1 MQIGL
6 LRNLEL
12 KQNQVLPFGE
22 KMTRDVET
30 IEYIKDNKQM
40 EMDEIRNTEEK
51 ESKSKTPYKGY
62 GFSEV
67 HACYL
72 ELWRFHKYRICVFHD
87 LLKCRYNTNLNY
99 KLIFLF

>member
-1 MQIGL
+1 M

-12 KQNQVLPFGE
+12 KQNQVLPFDE

-40 EMDEIRNTEEK
+40 EMDVIRKTEEE

-67 HACYL
+67 HVCSL
-72 ELWRFHKYRICVFHD
+72 KLRRFHK
-87 LLKCRYNTNLNY
+87 
-99 KLIFLF
+99 